1 MRLIDEY
8 GCIHCTPMM
17 AKARET
23 PRRFVSIALL
33 ELVAGV
39 LAVKLSALIKREL
52 EMEELTEY
60 CLIEWSL
67 LLSLFT

>member
-1 MRLIDEY
+1 
-8 GCIHCTPMM
+8 MM

-60 CLIEWSL
+60 CLIECSL

>member
-1 MRLIDEY
+1 M
-8 GCIHCTPMM
+8 HCTPMM

-60 CLIEWSL
+60 CLIECSL
-67 LLSLFT
+67 LLSLVT